1 MKFIGI
7 WYDMESEKMRDSCEA
22 NSEQEARSI
31 FYTRKPQGYD
41 NIFLTVINTTDGTSI
56 PDYII

>member
-7 WYDMESEKMRDSCEA
+7 WYDMESEKTRDSCDA

-31 FYTRKPQGYD
+31 FYSRKPQGYD
-41 NIFLTVINTTDGTSI
+41 NIFLTVINTVEDSST
-56 PDYII
+56 PDYRI